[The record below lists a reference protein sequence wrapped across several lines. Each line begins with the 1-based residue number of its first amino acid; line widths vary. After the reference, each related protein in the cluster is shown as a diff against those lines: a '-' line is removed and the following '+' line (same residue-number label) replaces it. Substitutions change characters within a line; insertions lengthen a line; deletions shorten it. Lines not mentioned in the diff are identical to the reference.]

1 MTPLHPLGHNS
12 NSSLGTW
19 QRLFPASWSPR
30 IKAAIWEPRK
40 HEHSQTANPHLLFTR
55 EQWIQPKFWLP
66 KSFQTLLKCQPSPF
80 KNHSFLKQSSCLWR
94 VGKKWLLVR
103 EFFRQIKSLQK
114 LTVWVPHLK
123 VRQNEMQPR
132 KKLRLVCLHWECF
145 YKLWLRSFE
154 RINAAGFLF
163 ITAVIDQLLFYFK
176 EPEDGGGGTV
186 RCCLPEMA
194 WLSQSWPHSCGHLH
208 KTLDTQVSA
217 GIDALEAPPHTEPL
231 LAAGSCWEREPFF
244 AFFQECGSW

>member
-1 MTPLHPLGHNS
+1 M
-12 NSSLGTW
+12 
-19 QRLFPASWSPR
+19 
-30 IKAAIWEPRK
+30 
-40 HEHSQTANPHLLFTR
+40 
-55 EQWIQPKFWLP
+55 
-66 KSFQTLLKCQPSPF
+66 
-80 KNHSFLKQSSCLWR
+80 
-94 VGKKWLLVR
+94 
-103 EFFRQIKSLQK
+103 
-114 LTVWVPHLK
+114 WVPHLK

-194 WLSQSWPHSCGHLH
+194 WLSQS
-208 KTLDTQVSA
+208 
-217 GIDALEAPPHTEPL
+217 
-231 LAAGSCWEREPFF
+231 
-244 AFFQECGSW
+244 